1 VFNWSSRK
9 IVAYAA
15 RPGARHRA
23 PVSPCGG
30 SGTRVLHVIKG
41 LGPGGAERLV
51 VSLAGARPR
60 REGSVAVA
68 YLLPWKRHLVREL
81 EEMGVATHLIGGRM
95 GMADPR
101 WPARLRQ
108 LVRTLQ
114 ADVVHL
120 HSPAVAAVARPTL
133 RAMRHRPIIVST
145 EHNVWP
151 SYGAATRWANA
162 ATLFL
167 EDGTFAVSDQV
178 VRSAGRFGERMET
191 VLHGVPLA
199 SLARRRSGRAAAR
212 KALGLVDGDVLAVT
226 VANLRDH
233 KDYPSLFAAAMIATA
248 AEPRLRFVTIG
259 QGPLEEQ
266 LRSDLA
272 RTPLGDRFRML
283 GFHPDPAAVV
293 AGADIFVLASVHEGL
308 PIALLEAMALGVPPV
323 ATDVG
328 GVPEVVVDGRD
339 GVLVPPSRP
348 DLLAA
353 AIVDLVADAERR
365 SGLARRAAERA
376 GAFDIANAAVHL
388 QLRYEALAAGRPAR
402 P

>member
-1 VFNWSSRK
+1 MTPR
-9 IVAYAA
+9 
-15 RPGARHRA
+15 
-23 PVSPCGG
+23 GG
-30 SGTRVLHVIKG
+30 PGTRVLHVIKG
-41 LGPGGAERLV
+41 LGPGGAERLL
-51 VSLAGARPR
+51 VSLAGARSS
-60 REGSVAVA
+60 REGSVDVA

-108 LVRTLQ
+108 LVRTLD

-151 SYGAATRWANA
+151 SHGAATRWANA
-162 ATLFL
+162 ATLLL
-167 EDGTFAVSDQV
+167 EDATFAVSDEV
-178 VRSAGRFGERMET
+178 VRSAGRFGGRMET
-191 VLHGVPLA
+191 VVHGVPLA
-199 SLARRRSGRAAAR
+199 SLARRGSGRTAAR
-212 KALGLVDGDVLAVT
+212 KALGVGEGDVLAVT

-233 KDYPSLFAAAMIATA
+233 KDYPSLFAAATIATT
-248 AEPRLRFVTIG
+248 AEPRLRFVAIG

-266 LRSDLA
+266 LRAELA
-272 RTPLGDRFRML
+272 RTTLGDRFRML

-293 AGADIFVLASVHEGL
+293 AGADIFVLASTHEGL

-365 SGLARRAAERA
+365 TGLAQRAAERA
-376 GAFDIANAAVHL
+376 GAFDIANAAARL
-388 QLRYEALAAGRPAR
+388 QRRYEALAAGRPTR

>member
-1 VFNWSSRK
+1 VTPPG
-9 IVAYAA
+9 
-15 RPGARHRA
+15 RPGN
-23 PVSPCGG
+23 
-30 SGTRVLHVIKG
+30 RVLHVIKG
-41 LGPGGAERLV
+41 LGPGGAERLL
-51 VSLAGARPR
+51 VSLAGARPDGD
-60 REGSVAVA
+60 GSVDVA

-81 EEMGVATHLIGGRM
+81 EEMGVATHLIGGRA

-101 WPARLRQ
+101 WPVRLRR
-108 LVRTLQ
+108 LVRTLH

-151 SYGAATRWANA
+151 SHRAATRWSNA

-167 EDGTFAVSDQV
+167 EDATFAVSDEV
-178 VRSAGRFGERMET
+178 VRSAGRLGGHMET
-191 VLHGVPLA
+191 VVHGVPLA
-199 SLARRRSGRAAAR
+199 SLALRGSGRAAAR
-212 KALGLVDGDVLAVT
+212 QALGVVDSDVLAVT
-226 VANLRDH
+226 VANLRHH
-233 KDYPSLFAAAMIATA
+233 KDYPSLFAAATIATA

-259 QGPLEEQ
+259 QGPLEAQ
-266 LRSDLA
+266 LRTELA
-272 RTPLGDRFRML
+272 RTTLGNRFRML

-293 AGADIFVLASVHEGL
+293 AGADIFVLASTHEGL

-328 GVPEVVVDGRD
+328 GVPEVVIDGRD
-339 GVLVPPSRP
+339 GVLVPASRP

-353 AIVDLVADAERR
+353 AIVDLVADSERR
-365 SGLARRAAERA
+365 TALAQGAAERA
-376 GAFDIANAAVHL
+376 GAFDIAKTAAHL
-388 QLRYEALAAGRPAR
+388 QERYEALTASRPAR